1 MFTALQAV
9 LRSAGASAS
18 ASASPTELPLASA
31 AAAAASDPP
40 AAPTDF
46 WDALQEWQKN
56 TFSLGFAGTIIYT
69 LIVAGIAFIVMQIL
83 KRTAGERLTGT
94 MHIFYRLLQILVVV
108 VAVTAVLTTITPLKD
123 LGNAIV
129 ASSGIASV
137 IVGLAAQE
145 SLGNVFSGI
154 SISVAKPFVV
164 GEYIELLGTTPVI
177 AGTVQAITLRHTI
190 LLDANN
196 KNIVVPN
203 SVIDGDIIKRSPQH
217 AERSDADSSVNN
229 FLDVGVAYD
238 ADIDKAIEIMQKL
251 VAEQPE
257 YVDQRTKKEKEEG
270 APAVTVRV
278 QELAESSVN
287 LRAWVWTAN
296 VGDGFK
302 ALSDLRLAVL
312 KSFNANGIEIPY
324 PYRNIILR
332 HDDSGE
338 EQSAPDKEKVLAA
351 VTAAP
356 EKKSAS

>member
-1 MFTALQAV
+1 MFGAFSAI
-9 LRSAGASAS
+9 LRSASPSAS
-18 ASASPTELPLASA
+18 ASATALPLASA

-40 AAPTDF
+40 KTASDF
-46 WDALQEWQKN
+46 WEALQEWQKN
-56 TFSLGFAGTIIYT
+56 TFSLGFVGTIIYT
-69 LIVAGIAFIVMQIL
+69 LIVAGIAFVVMQIL

-94 MHIFYRLLQILVVV
+94 MHIFYRLLQILVIV

-196 KNIVVPN
+196 KDIVVPN
-203 SVIDGDIIKRSPQH
+203 SVIDGDIIKRSPQN
-217 AERSDADSSVNN
+217 AEKTDSKSSVNN

-238 ADIDKAIEIMQKL
+238 ADIDKAIAIMREL
-251 VAEQPE
+251 VAAQPE
-257 YVDQRTKKEKEEG
+257 YVDQRTKKEIEEG
-270 APAVTVRV
+270 KPSVTVRV
-278 QELAESSVN
+278 QELAQSSVN

-312 KSFNANGIEIPY
+312 KAFNENGIEIPY
-324 PYRNIILR
+324 PYMNIILKR
-332 HDDSGE
+332 GE
-338 EQSAPDKEKVLAA
+338 MQEADRTADAPGSAAD
-351 VTAAP
+351 
-356 EKKSAS
+356 KKSAS